1 MTTQAIQTIR
11 QNIRATFSW
20 RLWLRGLIGAIIG
33 SLGNA
38 LTLMITDPATYNIFD
53 RGNWTNLSQFC
64 VGSAIISAGLYVKT
78 HQIPAPP
85 TGNTTPPFAQ

>member
-1 MTTQAIQTIR
+1 MTTQNLETIR

-20 RLWLRGLIGAIIG
+20 RLWLRGLIGAVIG

-38 LTLMITDPATYNIFD
+38 VTLMVTDPATYNIFD
-53 RGNWTNLSQFC
+53 RGNWTKLGSFC
-64 VGSAIISAGLYVKT
+64 IGSAVVSAGLYIKT

-85 TGNTTPPFAQ
+85 TGTTEAPFA